1 MPWQA
6 KKLLNT
12 VLSTSFYDMR
22 PPCRWSNASVSL
34 AFNNPPYDWSSFEE
48 IRNGQKRK
56 LRHEVLFIEGVTPKI
71 VPGGHQVI
79 IVPRG
84 ILGDEH
90 LLGEEQEGQ
99 HRPPSARLV

>member
-1 MPWQA
+1 MIG
-6 KKLLNT
+6 
-12 VLSTSFYDMR
+12 
-22 PPCRWSNASVSL
+22 VSI
-34 AFNNPPYDWSSFEE
+34 EE

-84 ILGDEH
+84 ILGDEQ
-90 LLGEEQEGQ
+90 LLGAGQ
-99 HRPPSARLV
+99 GAAHRPPPARLV